1 MTRFR
6 SRHVR
11 AALLAAVPVAAA
23 ALILTGCG
31 RSATE
36 AGPTNTAT
44 INSSPAKGTLEF
56 WAPGADGADLP
67 QLWKKFEAENPDVKI
82 NLTQVPSADFA
93 SKMTAAIASGTV
105 PDAVFITTEDQPG
118 ILATG
123 GFQSVPNNLVKKA
136 DFFKASW
143 DASVVSGT
151 QYGVP
156 WYTYAQVIQ
165 YRKDLAEKAGLK
177 APTDWN
183 SLKTFAEGM
192 KAQGVQYPVALA
204 VSYDIYTAQ
213 EINVFAHQNGGGFL
227 SADGKKW
234 TINTKAN
241 VQALDFWSSLIKDGL
256 ASADGPSFLD
266 TVPNF
271 IKGTNA
277 VEYNGP
283 WFPGWL
289 DQAAGAGWS
298 AKNVELS
305 VPPAGKSGD
314 KATTVGGGSLF
325 VLKGAKNS
333 DAAWKLIRYMAQP
346 DTQVDWYKIFGNL
359 PANSTAWEN
368 PTIKNAPYI
377 DTIRKSIEIG
387 FGTPNASTWGQ
398 VGKVIAQEAEQVARG
413 KITAQ
418 AALDAAQQQADSI
431 GTGNK

>member
-1 MTRFR
+1 M
-6 SRHVR
+6 R
-11 AALLAAVPVAAA
+11 ALILAAVPVAAT
-23 ALILTGCG
+23 ALILSGCG
-31 RSATE
+31 RSATD
-36 AGPTNTAT
+36 AGGSNTT
-44 INSSPAKGTLEF
+44 TVNSSPAKGTLEF

-67 QLWKKFEAENPDVKI
+67 KLWKKFEQNNPGVKI

-123 GFQSVPNNLVKKA
+123 GFEAVPNNLVKKG
-136 DFFKASW
+136 DFFNASW
-143 DASVVSGT
+143 DASVVNGT

-165 YRKDLAEKAGLK
+165 YRKDLAENAGLK

-183 SLKTFAEGM
+183 SLKSFAESL
-192 KAQGVQYPVALA
+192 KSQGTQNPLALA
-204 VSYDIYTAQ
+204 VGYDIYTAQ
-213 EINVFAHQNGGGFL
+213 EINVFAHQNGGGFI
-227 SADGKKW
+227 SADNKKW

-241 VQALDFWSSLIKDGL
+241 VEALDFWSSLIKSGL

-271 IKGTNA
+271 VKGTNA

-289 DQAAGAGWS
+289 DQAAGTGWS
-298 AKNVELS
+298 AKNVELA
-305 VPPAGKSGD
+305 VPPAGPSGD
-314 KATTVGGGSLF
+314 KAAVVGGGSLF
-325 VLKGAKNS
+325 VLKGAKNA
-333 DAAWKLIRYMAQP
+333 DAAWKLVRYMAQP
-346 DTQVDWYKIFGNL
+346 DTQVDWYTIFGNL
-359 PANSTAWEN
+359 PANSKAWN
-368 PTIKNAPYI
+368 TTTIKNAPYI

-387 FGTPNASTWGQ
+387 FGTPQSSTWGQ
-398 VGKVIAQEAEQVARG
+398 VGKIIAQEAEQVARG
-413 KITAQ
+413 QITAK
-418 AALDAAQQQADSI
+418 AALDAAQSQADSI